1 MVIYKWEE
9 MGIIALAKGFKNIKK
24 KYKKKSFKL
33 QLMRHIVHI
42 YIYIYTHTHMLLKI
56 NKVNPMWCKSHFD
69 HSQFQIGCSRC
80 NAMWF

>member
-1 MVIYKWEE
+1 

-42 YIYIYTHTHMLLKI
+42 YIYICIDFDVGKKCPSVHTRLNTPPHTPK
-56 NKVNPMWCKSHFD
+56 KKKKHFLTKK
-69 HSQFQIGCSRC
+69 QV
-80 NAMWF
+80 

>member
-24 KYKKKSFKL
+24 KVTKKKSFKL

-42 YIYIYTHTHMLLKI
+42 YIHTHTH
-56 NKVNPMWCKSHFD
+56 
-69 HSQFQIGCSRC
+69 
-80 NAMWF
+80 AA

>member
-1 MVIYKWEE
+1 

-42 YIYIYTHTHMLLKI
+42 YIYTHTH
-56 NKVNPMWCKSHFD
+56 
-69 HSQFQIGCSRC
+69 
-80 NAMWF
+80 AA